1 MDATAETGRLE
12 QFVSQLQSVKQTPSG
27 YEARCPAHDDK
38 HASLS
43 VGLGKDGRIL
53 VHCHAGCS
61 VVQVCQAMQVPM
73 SSLFPRSGA
82 SKIERTYDYV
92 SAEGELLYQVVR
104 FAPKDF
110 RQRKPDGQGG
120 WNWSTRGVPK
130 ILYRLPELLAAD
142 PQNWVFVVEGEKD
155 VEAII
160 GIGGVATCNP
170 GGAGKW
176 ARLSDDSALEGRR
189 VCIVADNDGPG
200 RAHAADVAARLRGRA
215 TEVRILSPGAGKD
228 VADWINRGLTLEQLY
243 DAAEAATESLP
254 SLPAEAA
261 SEPAVPGV
269 PGDEVP
275 NFQPH
280 QFKLDLY
287 GNVDRFIHAYGQN
300 VLWCQTRGTW
310 YVWDGRVWTADD
322 RRQVE
327 RMAEL
332 TVRGILKEAAGWDGD
347 EALKW
352 AYRCNKTASARKEM
366 LDAVKHRRPAVS
378 DQFDRAPMLLGAQNG
393 VIDLRNGELMP
404 HAREH
409 MISQVCQT
417 IYDPDAPCPRW
428 ERFLSEIMDGDSEM
442 IAALQRLAGYFLT
455 GDVSVQI
462 LPIFYGPGGNGKNVL
477 LDTILGIM
485 GPHAAEAPEGLVT
498 ARKNDEHPTEIA
510 SLCGRRLVVASENE
524 EGKKLRIGLVKKI
537 TGNKYLTGR
546 FMRQDYFQFERT
558 HKTVLVTNNKPV
570 VSETG
575 NAIWRRL
582 RLVPFSVTIPDDKQ
596 DSQLVEKLKAEW
608 PGILAW
614 IVRGS
619 VAWWENQCKLE
630 FPEAV
635 LSATAE
641 YRNDNDVVGEFLA
654 SKCIDWRQHPEQNMK
669 SPKERVYK
677 AYCVWCRDSGLE
689 AMNRTAFG
697 ARLRAEGFVDGTAWY
712 AGRTHK
718 CWSNIT
724 LQAEE

>member
-1 MDATAETGRLE
+1 
-12 QFVSQLQSVKQTPSG
+12 
-27 YEARCPAHDDK
+27 
-38 HASLS
+38 
-43 VGLGKDGRIL
+43 
-53 VHCHAGCS
+53 
-61 VVQVCQAMQVPM
+61 
-73 SSLFPRSGA
+73 
-82 SKIERTYDYV
+82 
-92 SAEGELLYQVVR
+92 
-104 FAPKDF
+104 
-110 RQRKPDGQGG
+110 
-120 WNWSTRGVPK
+120 
-130 ILYRLPELLAAD
+130 
-142 PQNWVFVVEGEKD
+142 
-155 VEAII
+155 
-160 GIGGVATCNP
+160 
-170 GGAGKW
+170 
-176 ARLSDDSALEGRR
+176 
-189 VCIVADNDGPG
+189 
-200 RAHAADVAARLRGRA
+200 
-215 TEVRILSPGAGKD
+215 
-228 VADWINRGLTLEQLY
+228 
-243 DAAEAATESLP
+243 
-254 SLPAEAA
+254 
-261 SEPAVPGV
+261 
-269 PGDEVP
+269 
-275 NFQPH
+275 
-280 QFKLDLY
+280 
-287 GNVDRFIHAYGQN
+287 
-300 VLWCQTRGTW
+300 
-310 YVWDGRVWTADD
+310 
-322 RRQVE
+322 
-327 RMAEL
+327 
-332 TVRGILKEAAGWDGD
+332 
-347 EALKW
+347 
-352 AYRCNKTASARKEM
+352 M
-366 LDAVKHRRPAVS
+366 LDAVKHRLPAAA

-428 ERFLSEIMDGDSEM
+428 ERFLSEIMDGDAEM

-462 LPIFYGPGGNGKNVL
+462 LPIFYGPGGNGKNVF

-537 TGNKYLTGR
+537 TGNKFLTGR

-654 SKCIDWRQHPEQNMK
+654 SKCID
-669 SPKERVYK
+669 
-677 AYCVWCRDSGLE
+677 
-689 AMNRTAFG
+689 
-697 ARLRAEGFVDGTAWY
+697 
-712 AGRTHK
+712 
-718 CWSNIT
+718 
-724 LQAEE
+724 